1 MSESKIKS
9 KCPVELFIEVMGSK
23 WKILIIWNLKK
34 RTLRFSDLQKKM
46 HNVNSKTI
54 TTHLRELENL
64 KIISRVVFP
73 EVPPR
78 VEYSLTEYGKALFP
92 IFDAMR
98 IWGLHYLECEGMKA
112 KVC

>member
-1 MSESKIKS
+1 
-9 KCPVELFIEVMGSK
+9 
-23 WKILIIWNLKK
+23 
-34 RTLRFSDLQKKM
+34 M

-73 EVPPR
+73 GYPR

>member
-1 MSESKIKS
+1 
-9 KCPVELFIEVMGSK
+9 VELFIEVMGSK
-23 WKILIIWNLKK
+23 WKILIIWNLKN

-78 VEYSLTEYGKALFP
+78 VEYSLTQYGKDLFP

-98 IWGLHYLECEGMKA
+98 IWGLHYLKCEGMKA
-112 KVC
+112 KIC

>member
-1 MSESKIKS
+1 MSESKIES
-9 KCPVELFIEVMGSK
+9 KCPVELFIDVMGSK
-23 WKILIIWNLKK
+23 WKILIIWKLKN

-78 VEYSLTEYGKALFP
+78 VEYSLTEYGKDLFP

-98 IWGLHYLECEGMKA
+98 IWGLHYIECEGMKA
-112 KVC
+112 KTC